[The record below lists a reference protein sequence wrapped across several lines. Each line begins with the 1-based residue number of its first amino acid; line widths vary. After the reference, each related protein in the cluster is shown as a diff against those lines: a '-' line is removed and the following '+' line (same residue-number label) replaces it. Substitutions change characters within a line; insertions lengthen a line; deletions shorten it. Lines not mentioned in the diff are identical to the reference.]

1 MYTTIQDI
9 MPKKAASSEKKS
21 SAPKAAKGGASKKNA
36 SAPKAAK
43 TATKA
48 ATKAATKTAS
58 KAATKTATTVQTPA
72 PTPAVVQES
81 AAKVV
86 KTKPDLKESL
96 AALDERFSTLATS
109 LATFKELHVQITK
122 DLKSLQKDV
131 TRTIRENSKKTRQKR
146 VLTEEEKA
154 NRTPSG
160 FAKPGLISDELCT
173 FLGKPSGTEIARTE
187 VTKFLT
193 SYIKEHALQD
203 PNEKRRIHP
212 DDKLRKLLNVTDE
225 DKVTYFNIQKYMKV
239 HFLKSST
246 TAQSS

>member
-1 MYTTIQDI
+1 

-21 SAPKAAKGGASKKNA
+21 SAAKGGASKKNA

-48 ATKAATKTAS
+48 ATKTAS
-58 KAATKTATTVQTPA
+58 KAATKTATTVETPA
-72 PTPAVVQES
+72 PAVVQES

-109 LATFKELHVQITK
+109 LATFKELHTQITK

-193 SYIKEHALQD
+193 SYIKEHELQD

-239 HFLKSST
+239 HFIKSST

>member
-1 MYTTIQDI
+1 

>member
-1 MYTTIQDI
+1 
-9 MPKKAASSEKKS
+9 MPKKVTSSEKKS

-36 SAPKAAK
+36 SAPKAATK

-48 ATKAATKTAS
+48 ATKTAT
-58 KAATKTATTVQTPA
+58 KAATKTATKEDTSVQTPA

-81 AAKVV
+81 TAKVV

-109 LATFKELHVQITK
+109 LATFKELHTQITK

-173 FLGKPSGTEIARTE
+173 FLGKPTGTEIARTE

-193 SYIKEHALQD
+193 SYIKQHQLQD

-239 HFLKSST
+239 HFIKSSSA
-246 TAQSS
+246 AQSS